1 MFVQSDCLRCVFT
14 PLLISTYLDLNFLR
28 DLIDSVVAVA
38 ENTADEHIRNQ
49 GQAVTL
55 EEDPQLQLPFLLPE
69 DRYSCE
75 VIRGV
80 PSGLKEF
87 LSPLAGIGECL
98 YEKIKFWSGEKLE
111 FMFLIDPGAIV
122 IYNCMINRVFFIW
135 IMLGLLVMVHLPF
148 LRR

>member
-1 MFVQSDCLRCVFT
+1 M
-14 PLLISTYLDLNFLR
+14 DLNFLR

-98 YEKIKFWSGEKLE
+98 YEKIKFWSEEKLE
-111 FMFLIDPGAIV
+111 FTFFLIDPGAIV